1 MKDAFYKLNEIK
13 QKQIVNACIQ
23 EFSSKKYD
31 QCSLNTIIKNAG
43 ISKGGLFKYISS
55 KEELYLYVMEML
67 MNELI
72 TYQISNISNRTDCY
86 IERIREMSNLAID
99 YYETHNNA
107 YKAILIALIDRQS
120 IVYGALEKLRASL
133 MERHKSKL
141 LYGIDWTQYRL
152 DAKELSFVVG
162 CALSGYNLELLEQ
175 MNTAFTLQE
184 FKEKINGELDMI
196 LDVLKVGVCN
206 EI

>member
-1 MKDAFYKLNEIK
+1 MKDAFFKLNEIK
-13 QKQIVNACIQ
+13 QAQIVNACIQ

-31 QCSLNTIIKNAG
+31 QCSLNIIIKNAG

-55 KEELYLYVMEML
+55 KEELYLYVMEMM

-72 TYQISNISNRTDCY
+72 IYQTTKISHHTSCY
-86 IERIREMSNLAID
+86 FERIREMSSLAID

-107 YKAILIALIDRQS
+107 YKAILIGLIDRQS
-120 IVYGALEKLRASL
+120 SVYNAVEKLRASL
-133 MERHKSKL
+133 MERHKGKL

-152 DAKELSFVVG
+152 DINQLSFVVG

-175 MNTAFTLQE
+175 MNMTFSLQE
-184 FKEKINGELDMI
+184 FKEKINGELSLI
-196 LDVLKVGVCN
+196 LDVLKVGVLN
-206 EI
+206 EV